1 MLPFHDEPVIREN
14 IIAKILFASCSAKIP
29 YRENFRV
36 YGIGYNSKKLSKMA
50 GNSASY
56 SPNSWWIDRL

>member
-1 MLPFHDEPVIREN
+1 MLYR
-14 IIAKILFASCSAKIP
+14 IAIFSK
-29 YRENFRV
+29 YRDTSIYRYV
-36 YGIGYNSKKLSKMA
+36 SHITTTDIGYTSKKLSKMA